1 METSRNDGVLAS
13 TEWIHHAWM
22 RCRVFLIS
30 FVSWNF
36 SETSVKPVLF
46 TSTSTMHMTI
56 CVMPQRSPC
65 PLITPIKSNKAK
77 QFWNPQIK
85 VVISQNI
92 SSYLTMGPYFRAKDI
107 SICCWLSII
116 SCTSNLW
123 VFFSL
128 KHWRYYYWGNITWE
142 IEICH
147 YRPFLWYPKGIE
159 IFYYLNENTSRKF
172 VILQCFRFVF
182 AGAPNENLVQ
192 NR

>member
-1 METSRNDGVLAS
+1 
-13 TEWIHHAWM
+13 M

-65 PLITPIKSNKAK
+65 PLITAIKSNKAK

-92 SSYLTMGPYFRAKDI
+92 SSYLTMGSYFRAKDI
-107 SICCWLSII
+107 SLCWWLSII

-123 VFFSL
+123 VFFPLSTGGIIIEGTL
-128 KHWRYYYWGNITWE
+128 YGRLRFAITD
-142 IEICH
+142 
-147 YRPFLWYPKGIE
+147 PFSGTQKVLSIE
-159 IFYYLNENTSRKF
+159 IFYYLTK
-172 VILQCFRFVF
+172 ILP
-182 AGAPNENLVQ
+182 GSL
-192 NR
+192 

>member
-1 METSRNDGVLAS
+1 
-13 TEWIHHAWM
+13 M

-92 SSYLTMGPYFRAKDI
+92 SSYLTMGSYFRAKDI
-107 SICCWLSII
+107 SLCWWLSII

-123 VFFSL
+123 VFFPLSTGGIIVEGTLHGRLRFAITDPFSGTQKVLRYFIILTKILPGSL
-128 KHWRYYYWGNITWE
+128 
-142 IEICH
+142 
-147 YRPFLWYPKGIE
+147 
-159 IFYYLNENTSRKF
+159 
-172 VILQCFRFVF
+172 
-182 AGAPNENLVQ
+182 
-192 NR
+192 